1 MAVLIQDMVGFQG
14 NLVFNPSYP
23 DGQPKRRLDT
33 TRAQERFGW
42 IAQVKLEQGLRE
54 TITWMQTI
62 LG

>member
-1 MAVLIQDMVGFQG
+1 MVGFQG